1 MGCGASILPVL
12 PPDSPSKYV
21 QKDAPKPSEPV
32 LESDAPAPDAEEE
45 DDDDDAM
52 EAAAQRIQAMQRGN
66 SARRDLAEQH
76 EAATKMQAIQRGRA
90 SRRKEPEPEP
100 EPVLEPEPEPEPE
113 PAAPPLGEAGFMKG
127 APFW

>member
-1 MGCGASILPVL
+1 MGCGASTLPVL

-32 LESDAPAPDAEEE
+32 LESDAPAPDDAAEEE
-45 DDDDDAM
+45 EDDDAM

-90 SRRKEPEPEP
+90 CNCRQHLPSPVDRAPCRNGPRWGASR
-100 EPVLEPEPEPEPE
+100 LEPAHMPHYPV
-113 PAAPPLGEAGFMKG
+113 
-127 APFW
+127 